1 MFYLYIIDPPGEIGR
16 GLGVIRRA
24 VAVDNI
30 SQSITGMDSR
40 YNWPLSGKFWMWI
53 CHIKYDNKETI
64 CSYFYSPTTS
74 MSAATIDVSNVGASA
89 DTSQANLPD
98 IEVGTL
104 RNST

>member
-1 MFYLYIIDPPGEIGR
+1 MWMF
-16 GLGVIRRA
+16 
-24 VAVDNI
+24 
-30 SQSITGMDSR
+30 
-40 YNWPLSGKFWMWI
+40 
-53 CHIKYDNKETI
+53 HIKYHSKETV
-64 CSYFYSPTTS
+64 CCNFYSPTTS